1 MVFAYP
7 FGSLCPESLPVLRD
21 SGILM
26 TLTCREG
33 MNLITRDPDCLYGIF
48 RYNRSGLLS
57 TGEYMADLTQ

>member
-1 MVFAYP
+1 
-7 FGSLCPESLPVLRD
+7 VLRD

>member
-1 MVFAYP
+1 
-7 FGSLCPESLPVLRD
+7 
-21 SGILM
+21 M

-57 TGEYMADLTQ
+57 TEDFMERLTE